1 MRKSSERGS
10 GRVQFLIVMTV
21 IVATAYAG
29 YLYVP
34 VSFRAH
40 AYKDLMQHYAD
51 VAATQ
56 GYQPSWA
63 GEQLLKSWVEYDV
76 PPRDRKSVVWG
87 TGRDPR
93 GRRTRLQGGWSSD
106 VCSSDLVPDC
116 DDRYRGDGV
125 RRISLRAR
133 VVSRPRLQ
141 RPDAALCRRCGDAGV
156 SAFVGRRTT
165 AKEFG

>member
-40 AYKDLMQHYAD
+40 AYKDLMQHYAV
-51 VAATQ
+51 VAPTR

-63 GEQLLKSWVEYDV
+63 GEQLLKSAAEYRV
-76 PPRDRKSVVWG
+76 PPNASSTAV
-87 TGRDPR
+87 
-93 GRRTRLQGGWSSD
+93 RR
-106 VCSSDLVPDC
+106 
-116 DDRYRGDGV
+116 DDRLEG
-125 RRISLRAR
+125 R
-133 VVSRPRLQ
+133 VPYPTPVESP
-141 RPDAALCRRCGDAGV
+141 AY
-156 SAFVGRRTT
+156 T
-165 AKEFG
+165 